1 MREHSYRIP
10 SLDGLRA
17 VAVSLVLFSHLVGT
31 RYFLSGGKS
40 SFMIELSNMGVK
52 LFFIIS
58 GYLITNLLLQELER
72 TNKIHLGKFYF
83 RRTFRIFPPC
93 YVMLGGLIFLR
104 AMAWIDL
111 TPKDVLSALT
121 YTSNYYPG
129 RSWNIAHTWSL
140 SVEEQFYLL
149 WPAALVLLG
158 RRKGFMAAASVMFA
172 CPIIRVLL
180 ARVYHVDDIGHRFET
195 VADAIATGCLLAGA
209 HDWLKIQP
217 LYRKLLDSRL
227 ILAVPLIVL
236 AANSF
241 ADHPTVFY
249 LISHTV
255 MNIGIALC
263 LDWCVTYHTGA
274 VGRILNSKP
283 LVFVGVIS
291 YSLYLWQQIFLNRY
305 STSVIA
311 QFPINIILVALAGL
325 ASYFIVEKPSLR
337 LRQRLE
343 RSIFAYMPSAAPAGE
358 TSVSSIPQQA
368 SS

>member
-1 MREHSYRIP
+1 
-10 SLDGLRA
+10 
-17 VAVSLVLFSHLVGT
+17 VSLVLFSHLVGT
-31 RYFLSGGKS
+31 RYFLNAPKA
-40 SFMIELSNMGVK
+40 SFMFELSNMGVK
-52 LFFIIS
+52 LFFVIS

-72 TNKIHLGKFYF
+72 SNKIHLGKFYF

-93 YVMLGGLIFLR
+93 YLMLGGLIFLR

-129 RSWNIAHTWSL
+129 RSWNIGHTWSL

-172 CPIIRVLL
+172 CPIIRV
-180 ARVYHVDDIGHRFET
+180 VMGHFYHVSGIGHRFET

-209 HDWLKIQP
+209 HDWLRIQP
-217 LYRKLLDSRL
+217 LYRKILDSRL

-236 AANSF
+236 GANMF
-241 ADHPTVFY
+241 ADHPTIFY
-249 LISHTV
+249 LVSHTV

-263 LDWCVTYHTGA
+263 LDWCVTYHNGT
-274 VGRILNSKP
+274 VGRILNSRP

-311 QFPINIILVALAGL
+311 QFPVNIILVAVAGV
-325 ASYFIVEKPSLR
+325 ASYYIVERPSLR

-343 RSIFAYMPSAAPAGE
+343 RNIFAYQPNAAPAIE
-358 TSVSSIPQQA
+358 TQVSSIAQQA